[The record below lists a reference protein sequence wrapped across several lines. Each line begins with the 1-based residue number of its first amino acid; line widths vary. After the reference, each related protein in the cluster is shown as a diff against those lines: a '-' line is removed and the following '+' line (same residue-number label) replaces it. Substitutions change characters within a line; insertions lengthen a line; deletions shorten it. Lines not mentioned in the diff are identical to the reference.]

1 MLSCTDFEE
10 EEMMLQMM
18 GCQMAVEIDRTPKC
32 HCEIAGEGIEYSWA
46 CSKNHFRKILL
57 EKKRGKENFTNCVRE
72 CVSRNLL
79 TTERIQKFSKRARCY
94 MQGYHILN
102 QMQQGLL
109 SSSDADELM
118 VSETKLTIIPTKLEQ
133 MVKKFKTHR
142 CAMDFDYSFCKTI
155 YKEDSPG

>member
-1 MLSCTDFEE
+1 
-10 EEMMLQMM
+10 
-18 GCQMAVEIDRTPKC
+18 MAVEIDRTLKC

-46 CSKNHFRKILL
+46 CSKNHFCKILL

-72 CVSRNLL
+72 CMSRNLL
-79 TTERIQKFSKRARCY
+79 TTDRIRKFSKRARRY
-94 MQGYHILN
+94 MQGHHVLN

-109 SSSDADELM
+109 ASIDADELM
-118 VSETKLTIIPTKLEQ
+118 SSKTNLAIVLTKLEK
-133 MVKKFKTHR
+133 MVKKFKTHW